1 MAQIGYDGA
10 LHLLGRIG
18 IGPRPDELARF
29 AALDRDAA
37 IATVVAELDGGAD
50 GYPTALRPAV
60 PPMGPAR
67 REAVRTASRATRRG
81 FPKWQLQRWLET
93 AQPAREGLVRF
104 WHGHFTTHVG
114 QIHWSPWIYEQDDL
128 IRRDALH
135 FDRLLAG
142 VLRDPAMLVYLDQ
155 VHSHRRQPNENLA
168 RELLELFTLGHG
180 HYGEADI
187 RELARA
193 LTGASMERETFRY
206 VYRPLAH
213 DPGVKTILGR
223 SGRFGPDDV
232 APLLLEQPQTA
243 RHIAN
248 RLHLWLVGSPASLS
262 EQEALGAAFRAHW
275 RTDLLIAEI
284 LARPAFWASRGG
296 RVRSPVELL
305 VGTLRTAG
313 VRQLDE
319 RAMGRVQRALQA
331 LGEAPFGPPSVEGF
345 PEGLAWIDTLR
356 LRRRHDV
363 LAGIIGKVAMRGRR
377 GRVAAVV
384 LDAAFDQA
392 MAAVPGATRR
402 EKLCTIAL
410 ATPPA
415 TLLPDGEGPGGTLQL
430 LRALLDEPALQLG

>member
-1 MAQIGYDGA
+1 MAQIGFEGA

-37 IATVVAELDGGAD
+37 IATVVAELDGDDD
-50 GYPTALRPAV
+50 GVPAAARPSV
-60 PPMGPAR
+60 PPEGAGR
-67 REAVRTASRATRRG
+67 REAIRLTTRATRRTL
-81 FPKWQLQRWLET
+81 PIWQVERWLGT
-93 AQPAREGLVRF
+93 DQPAREGLIRF
-104 WHGHFTTHVG
+104 WHNHFTTHIG
-114 QIHWSPWIYEQDDL
+114 QIHWAPWLYQQDDL
-128 IRRDALH
+128 FRREALH

-155 VHSHRRQPNENLA
+155 VHSHRRRPNENLA

-180 HYGEADI
+180 HYGESDV

-193 LTGASMERETFRY
+193 LTGASMDRPSFRY
-206 VYRPLAH
+206 LYRPLFH
-213 DPGVKTILGR
+213 DPGVKQILGR
-223 SGRFGPDDV
+223 SGRFGPDEV

-243 RHIAN
+243 RHVAS
-248 RLHLWLVGSPASLS
+248 RLYRWLVGAEAPLA
-262 EQEALGAAFRAHW
+262 EQEALGAVFRATW

-296 RVRSPVELL
+296 RIRTPVDLV

-313 VRQLDE
+313 VRSLDQ
-319 RAMGRVQRALQA
+319 RAMGRLQRALQA
-331 LGEAPFGPPSVEGF
+331 LGEAPFNPPSVEGF
-345 PEGLAWIDTLR
+345 PEGPAWIDTLR

-363 LAGIIGKVAMRGRR
+363 LAGIIGNIALRGRR

-402 EKLCTIAL
+402 EKLCAIAL
-410 ATPPA
+410 VTPPV
-415 TLLPDGEGPGGTLQL
+415 TPLPDGAGPGGTLQL